1 MKNWSEFAQMLD
13 EATGNASAIAP
24 LTDTVSLTVEDAY
37 AIQTASVARRYARGD
52 ARAGVKAT
60 LTSRA
65 AMRHAGS
72 PEIIFGWLTEAMRV
86 AEGGDLSLS
95 SYLRPWVHPSIAF
108 ILGHPLRGSVS
119 AAEAS
124 SAIAAIAPALEIVDS
139 RYGAAEYSLR
149 DMIADNA
156 CAAGF
161 ILGGFSKSS
170 TNIDNLGVLLDI
182 NGRTVQIGSTAAILG
197 NPIRALLATAC
208 VLERTGGS
216 LEPGDIV
223 LIGGA
228 TPAHPL
234 MPGDYVCAETES
246 LGRVT
251 FQSTL

>member
-24 LTDTVSLTVEDAY
+24 LAATVSLTVEDAY
-37 AIQTASVARRYARGD
+37 AIQTASIARRHARGD
-52 ARAGVKAT
+52 TREGVKAT

-86 AEGGDLSLS
+86 AEDGDLSLS
-95 SYLRPWVHPSIAF
+95 RYLRPQVQPSVAYIM
-108 ILGHPLRGSVS
+108 GQPLKGGAS

-124 SAIAAIAPALEIVDS
+124 AAIAAIAPALEIVDS
-139 RYGAAEYSLR
+139 RYDTAEYSLR

-161 ILGGFSKSS
+161 ILGGFCQSS
-170 TNIDNLGVLLDI
+170 TNIENLGVLLDI
-182 NGRTVQIGSTAAILG
+182 NGRTVQIGSTGAILG
-197 NPIRALLATAC
+197 NPVRALLATVR
-208 VLERTGGS
+208 VLERTGAS
-216 LEPGDIV
+216 LQPGDIV
-223 LIGGA
+223 LISGA

-234 MPGDYVCAETES
+234 MPGDYVCATTEA
-246 LGRVT
+246 LGRVAFHVT
-251 FQSTL
+251 P